1 MASNNKH
8 LLSHSFYGSGS
19 GVHFGWV
26 ALAQG
31 LFKIAVKVLIRA
43 EVSSEGS
50 AEGGSAF
57 MLVHVL
63 LVDLGF
69 SPAIG
74 QRHEFLSKWTSLQG
88 ILYHSNL

>member
-1 MASNNKH
+1 M
-8 LLSHSFYGSGS
+8 
-19 GVHFGWV
+19 

-50 AEGGSAF
+50 IEGGSAF
-57 MLVHVL
+57 MLVHIS
-63 LVDLGF
+63 LVNLGF

-74 QRHEFLSKWTSLQG
+74 QRHEFLPK
-88 ILYHSNL
+88 